1 MRNSK
6 YLLFFLGMASLT
18 FTGCSTSDNFA
29 EAAADDIPQLTEDE
43 KWVLEANSDV
53 EIKLGT
59 GGNQAF
65 TRAII
70 PDATDGNF
78 DTHEGIGMFCLAAS
92 QFGDASP
99 IDWQQYKTVATSEN
113 DKKKRNEGRYMNW
126 MGMESSDD
134 APINT
139 TTWGGNVKANA
150 TKVTENKGELNEKT
164 YTRIAWEDNFTRFYP
179 MGNWYSYTF
188 YGYHPY
194 QSSVTTTDSKVS
206 VDIPIDGYTDV
217 LWGRS
222 YKPTADEGES
232 AAEVEDTWS
241 QYAYS
246 GRYFREF
253 FKKNSKDAETPVMK
267 FKHALSRLN
276 FKIARGDEKEA
287 EKGKL
292 YLKRL
297 VLLGDVPTSVT
308 MTVADLTYAPND
320 NAVSV
325 NSTEGLI
332 TAVGTSYNTV
342 TVPDIDEDGGTA
354 TYNGVELKYQET
366 WNEESKAYVR
376 TEFSSQT
383 GGKGYPLEYKELV
396 VSENPSEKYVNYPSV
411 GTGII
416 IPPTSTPDYQV
427 LLTIGLDYKDGKSY
441 EFTPQSPTK
450 ISFTGNK
457 IEAGKQYNIYITV
470 YTPEEIVVNAELVRW
485 TEVDGS
491 ELEF

>member
-29 EAAADDIPQLTEDE
+29 DAAPEETPPLTEDE

-92 QFGDASP
+92 QFGDASA
-99 IDWQQYKTVATSEN
+99 IDWQQYKTVGTSES

-126 MGMESSDD
+126 MGSGKSTDGS
-134 APINT
+134 INT

-150 TKVTENKGELNEKT
+150 TKVTENET
-164 YTRIAWEDNFTRFYP
+164 TCTRIAWEDNFTRFYP

-194 QSSVTTTDSKVS
+194 QENVTTGKNTVT

-222 YKPTADEGES
+222 YKPETAGES
-232 AAEVEDTWS
+232 GDTWS

-253 FKKNSKDAETPVMK
+253 FKKNSKDAKTPVMK

-276 FKIARGDEKEA
+276 FKIARGDNKVD
-287 EKGKL
+287 KGTL

-308 MTVADLTYAPND
+308 MTVADLNYAPND
-320 NAVSV
+320 KAGDV

-332 TAVGTSYNTV
+332 TAVGTSYNKV
-342 TVPDIDEDGGTA
+342 KVPDIDEDGGNA
-354 TYNGVELKYQET
+354 TYNGVELMCQET
-366 WNEESKAYVR
+366 WNEDSKAYER
-376 TEFSSQT
+376 TKFSSLT
-383 GGKGYPLEYKELV
+383 DDGKGYPLEYKALV
-396 VSENPSEKYVNYPSV
+396 ASEKPSEKYENYPSV

-450 ISFTGNK
+450 ISFTGDK

-470 YTPEEIVVNAELVRW
+470 YTPEEIVVNAELVQW
-485 TEVDGS
+485 TPVDGS

>member
-29 EAAADDIPQLTEDE
+29 DAAPEETPQLTEDE

-99 IDWQQYKTVATSEN
+99 IDWQQYKTVGTSER

-126 MGMESSDD
+126 MGMESSVD

-150 TKVTENKGELNEKT
+150 TKVTENEGELNKKT

-194 QSSVTTTDSKVS
+194 QSSVTTTASKVS

-232 AAEVEDTWS
+232 AAVVEDTWS

-276 FKIARGDEKEA
+276 FKIARGDNKVD
-287 EKGKL
+287 KGTL

-297 VLLGDVPTSVT
+297 VLLGNVPTSVT
-308 MTVADLTYAPND
+308 MTVADLTYASND
-320 NAVSV
+320 NAKDE

-354 TYNGVELKYQET
+354 TYNGVELKCQET
-366 WNEESKAYVR
+366 WNGKAYER
-376 TEFSSQT
+376 TEFSSLT
-383 GGKGYPLEYKELV
+383 EGKGYLLEYKALAA
-396 VSENPSEKYVNYPSV
+396 NAKPSEKYVNYPSV

-416 IPPTSTPDYQV
+416 IPPTTSTPDYQV
-427 LLTIGLDYKDGKSY
+427 LLTIVLEKDGKSY

-450 ISFTGNK
+450 ISFTGDK

-470 YTPEEIVVNAELVRW
+470 YTPEEIVVNAELVQW

>member
-232 AAEVEDTWS
+232 AAEVEDVLR
-241 QYAYS
+241 QY
-246 GRYFREF
+246 
-253 FKKNSKDAETPVMK
+253 
-267 FKHALSRLN
+267 RLEGAN
-276 FKIARGDEKEA
+276 
-287 EKGKL
+287 
-292 YLKRL
+292 RL